1 MATTLV
7 NNIIVYVVS
16 LKLHRG
22 IFSTMVELKYFHLLI
37 YDCFNH
43 SFESFEFFKN
53 LIIGFD
59 KSH

>member
-1 MATTLV
+1 
-7 NNIIVYVVS
+7 
-16 LKLHRG
+16 
-22 IFSTMVELKYFHLLI
+22 LI